1 MLGDRWVRDRLLG
14 PISILSHI
22 EWKCQRMETKR
33 GILKRKKVKTTN
45 CGCSE
50 PNGRK
55 RATQQSGCQV
65 CLSPGRHC
73 ATHTP
78 SVASLLLTDQLCFRH
93 LSYIYDYTLFLHG
106 YKNKRFITHIQILY
120 HTRHNR
126 EFKDVPNNKS
136 T

>member
-14 PISILSHI
+14 PISILSHN

-78 SVASLLLTDQLCFRH
+78 SVASLLLTDPNTFHTSTL
-93 LSYIYDYTLFLHG
+93 YTLFLRG
-106 YKNKRFITHIQILY
+106 YKNKRSIIHIQILY
-120 HTRHNR
+120 HKRYNR
-126 EFKDVPNNKS
+126 EIKDVPNNKS